1 MATASDH
8 PARPPADPH
17 QPYIAGFVFALIL
30 TGIPFGLVVA
40 ELLPRF
46 PTLVVIAILAVVQV
60 VVHLRFFLHIDLKET
75 PRENLLALAFAAVL
89 IFIMVGGT
97 LWIMLDLERPHDG
110 GRVRGFFRPR
120 GPRRRGGRTW
130 PGPPSLP
137 FGAARRSSATSDV
150 LPTPY

>member
-40 ELLPRF
+40 GLLPRF
-46 PTLVVIAILAVVQV
+46 TTLVVIAILAVVQV
-60 VVHLRFFLHIDLKET
+60 VVHLRFFLHIDLDSS

-89 IFIMVGGT
+89 IFLMVGGT
-97 LWIMLDLERPHDG
+97 LWIMLDLN
-110 GRVRGFFRPR
+110 
-120 GPRRRGGRTW
+120 
-130 PGPPSLP
+130 
-137 FGAARRSSATSDV
+137 ARMMG
-150 LPTPY
+150 

>member
-1 MATASDH
+1 MATDH
-8 PARPPADPH
+8 PAPPPADPH

-60 VVHLRFFLHIDLKET
+60 VVHLRFFLHIDLKDT
-75 PRENLLALAFAAVL
+75 PQENLLALAFAALL

-97 LWIMLDLERPHDG
+97 LWIMLDLN
-110 GRVRGFFRPR
+110 
-120 GPRRRGGRTW
+120 
-130 PGPPSLP
+130 
-137 FGAARRSSATSDV
+137 ARMMS
-150 LPTPY
+150 